1 MRTRNLVW
9 GLIFGV
15 IGGAL
20 AYVVGRYVL
29 PKEVQFLESEDEDAK
44 HSLLKIVWKNGGES
58 EFGSVKKV
66 RQ

>member
-1 MRTRNLVW
+1 MRTRILAW

-15 IGGAL
+15 IGGAI

-29 PKEVQFLESEDEDAK
+29 PKEVQVLESEDGDAK
-44 HSLLKIVWKNGGES
+44 HSLIKIVWKNGGEN
-58 EFGSVKKV
+58 EFCCDKKV